1 MHYLFNEEITEDS
14 VNNLVDKIESTDKE
28 ENINFGEKKQ
38 MDLDYILQE
47 LKPIDSHKETKCLTL
62 VFPNKIMIFLRE
74 WGDNQLMWHLFDNKE
89 SVDAGVDEEKEI
101 VRLLKNY
108 LIYRFPAK
116 KE

>member
-1 MHYLFNEEITEDS
+1 M
-14 VNNLVDKIESTDKE
+14 
-28 ENINFGEKKQ
+28 
-38 MDLDYILQE
+38 
-47 LKPIDSHKETKCLTL
+47 
-62 VFPNKIMIFLRE
+62 FPNKIMIFLRE

>member
-1 MHYLFNEEITEDS
+1 
-14 VNNLVDKIESTDKE
+14 
-28 ENINFGEKKQ
+28 

-74 WGDNQLMWHLFDNKE
+74 WGYNQLMWHLFDNKE

-116 KE
+116 KNITRKKNR